1 MDFSNI
7 INSLTSTV
15 GGQLPGIALTLV
27 ILIVG
32 LWIAKIIRRAVN
44 SFLGKAQWMNRLGS
58 SPEQRAEISGSISSL
73 VYYLVVLN
81 VLLVVLEQMGI
92 TSVLDPLKNLA
103 NNFLA
108 MLPNIIGAGIIFY
121 AGWVIAKLCAGL
133 VEMAAGK
140 LDDAIAA
147 QGAPVNFKTSKFLG
161 AFTLGA
167 VLLPITVAG
176 FDTLKIKAISVP
188 AISMIQDLMLSV
200 PKILGAGLI
209 LGVSYGVGK
218 FVIFMLSGLLEG
230 MNLNA
235 LPPKMGIANL
245 LPEGRT
251 FVETIGSICMFFIM
265 LTATTAA
272 IDKLN
277 VPMVSS
283 AFSQLLHFGGG
294 VLLGGVILMIGSFLA
309 TIAYDKINAKD
320 GNQTL
325 AGICRFA
332 ILGLVLAMGLKSMGL
347 ADNIVN
353 MAFAFTFGS
362 VALAAAIA
370 FGWGGKDAAKTL
382 TADWAQ
388 RVSRNPAARERSNNL
403 NA

>member
-1 MDFSNI
+1 MD
-7 INSLTSTV
+7 LTSIAHNLSATV
-15 GGQLPGIALTLV
+15 GGQIPKMALTLAV
-27 ILIVG
+27 LVVG
-32 LWIAKIIRRAVN
+32 LWLAKVIRRAVTAL
-44 SFLGKAQWMNRLGS
+44 LGRASWMKKIAAS
-58 SPEQRAEISGSISSL
+58 SEQQTEIVAGISSL

-81 VLLVVLEQMGI
+81 VLLVVLDMMGI
-92 TSVLDPLKNLA
+92 HSVLDPLKNLA

-108 MLPNIIGAGIIFY
+108 MLPNLIGAAIIFY
-121 AGWVIAKLCAGL
+121 AGWVIAKLCSSV
-133 VEMAAGK
+133 VEIAAGK

-147 QGAPVNFKTSKFLG
+147 KGFDVGFKTSKFLG

-188 AISMIQDLMLSV
+188 AIAMIQDLMAAV

-209 LGVSYGVGK
+209 LGVSYVVGR
-218 FVIFMLSGLLEG
+218 FVIYMLSGLLDG
-230 MNLNA
+230 MNINEA
-235 LPPKMGIANL
+235 PAKMGLENL
-245 LPEGRT
+245 LPQNKS

-272 IDKLN
+272 VDKLDI
-277 VPMVSS
+277 PMVSS
-283 AFSQLLHFGGG
+283 AFGQLLHFGGG

-309 TIAYDKINAKD
+309 NTAYDKISATD

-362 VALAAAIA
+362 VAVAAAIA
-370 FGWGGKDAAKTL
+370 FGWGGRDAARSIT
-382 TADWAQ
+382 TEWAQ
-388 RVSRNPAARERSNNL
+388 KVSRSTASQKRSGDL
-403 NA
+403 NV